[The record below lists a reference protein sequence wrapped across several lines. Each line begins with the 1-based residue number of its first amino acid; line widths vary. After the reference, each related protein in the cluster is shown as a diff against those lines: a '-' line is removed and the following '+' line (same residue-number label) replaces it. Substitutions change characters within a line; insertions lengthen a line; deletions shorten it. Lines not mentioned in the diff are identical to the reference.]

1 MDIIAIRHNTGE
13 FSLDKYYYRF
23 SSDQQGDFI
32 CVLPQGTYDILFYKE
47 KTNSSEDS
55 YLPLSMYEIEVE
67 PDENTELGNIILS
80 KWKISLGNSVNGRVI
95 NAITGELIE
104 GAEVRLRKGWDNK
117 SGKYV
122 STITGDIKCDYTD
135 EYGYFIIGA
144 SSGAYTV
151 EISKDGYI
159 IGFYNQVANDQKDM
173 TFSLSP
179 ILDEN
184 EYRVVLTWGDIPSD
198 LDSHLFWYNEYDQE
212 MFHVY
217 WANRTGY
224 YNGEIVAS
232 LDVDDTSSYGPETV
246 TITFD
251 ASMVENGGELRYCV
265 FNFSRGNLGELSE
278 SNATVRVYK
287 GNNLE
292 KTFHVT
298 KNQEAYVWH
307 VFKITNEGLQT
318 EYIFDNSIN

>member
-1 MDIIAIRHNTGE
+1 MFYGA
-13 FSLDKYYYRF
+13 K
-23 SSDQQGDFI
+23 
-32 CVLPQGTYDILFYKE
+32 LFNIFAVWSKGGLHEKE
-47 KTNSSEDS
+47 INS
-55 YLPLSMYEIEVE
+55 
-67 PDENTELGNIILS
+67 NC
-80 KWKISLGNSVNGRVI
+80 
-95 NAITGELIE
+95 
-104 GAEVRLRKGWDNK
+104 NK

-135 EYGYFIIGA
+135 VYGDFLIGA
-144 SSGAYTV
+144 SLGAYTV

-159 IGFYNQVANDQKDM
+159 TGFYNQVANDQEGM

-184 EYRVVLTWGDIPSD
+184 EYRVVLTWGDTPSD

-287 GNNLE
+287 GNNLASTIIGSSRFDGLGDKGKILDIIE
-292 KTFHVT
+292 KHS
-298 KNQEAYVWH
+298 KNFDLTIYDYEQKSRAEWLKEIRQKELEIKNVDFEKYYETVRKRKEEADKRFAENGHARY
-307 VFKITNEGLQT
+307 
-318 EYIFDNSIN
+318 